1 MTTTLPHARFSATNL
16 AHDRFVLLGID
27 INIAIDVVR
36 NSKVKSSGKHA
47 NEHWYQGETPD
58 GRTLNVLVASPY
70 PTIATIILVT
80 EITEGGT

>member
-1 MTTTLPHARFSATNL
+1 MTTRLPHARFSATNL
-16 AHDRFVLLGID
+16 AHERFALLGID

-36 NSKVKSSGKHA
+36 NSKVKSPGNHA
-47 NEHWYQGETPD
+47 NQHWYQGETPD

-70 PTIATIILVT
+70 PTTATIILVT